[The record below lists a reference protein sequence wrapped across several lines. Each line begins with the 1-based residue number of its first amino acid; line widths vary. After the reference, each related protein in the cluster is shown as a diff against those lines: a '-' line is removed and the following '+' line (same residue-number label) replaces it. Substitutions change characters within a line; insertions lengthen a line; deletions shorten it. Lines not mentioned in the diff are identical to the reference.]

1 MRSALQL
8 FGQARDARS
17 VPGSA
22 SRAALIV
29 ILSIILWQP
38 SVGAISY
45 IRGVDW
51 RGGHALARKPR
62 DNCRRRLS
70 GPPRVGLETRER
82 RAQPVLADART
93 AVSYTHLRAHET
105 DSYLVCRLLLE
116 KKKK

>member
-17 VPGSA
+17 VPGRA

-29 ILSIILWQP
+29 ILIIILWQP

-93 AVSYTHLRAHET
+93 ALISASTRANGRPFMHLKCP
-105 DSYLVCRLLLE
+105 SG
-116 KKKK
+116 

>member
-17 VPGSA
+17 VPG
-22 SRAALIV
+22 RAALIV
-29 ILSIILWQP
+29 MLIIILWQP
-38 SVGAISY
+38 PVGAISY

-93 AVSYTHLRAHET
+93 ALISASTRANGRPFMHLKCP
-105 DSYLVCRLLLE
+105 SG
-116 KKKK
+116 